1 MWITGKTRE
10 GSRMNLTLSPI
21 TLQQIQIFFLV
32 IEEGYAQASSL
43 HGSESS
49 LLRLGLPSTVVPEHY
64 MHHALETFDQ
74 KYPDCSIILGT
85 GHIWEFKQRLVDGF
99 IDAVILPDFEVY
111 WVREKGF
118 SSEWIARDTACVLL
132 SENHPLAD
140 RESFRMADLLD
151 ERFIVFRIGDDNNCA
166 LDLQA
171 RFAPFKKEP
180 HIVSHYESSHD
191 MRYRFRKN
199 KTDMIFIDAFFE
211 FPQTVGMKRIP
222 VTDQQN
228 GMICVWH
235 PKSVKPIL
243 RKFLK
248 HCLKKPN

>member
-10 GSRMNLTLSPI
+10 GSRINLTLSPI

-49 LLRLGLPSTVVPEHY
+49 MLRLGLPSTVVPEHY

-85 GHIWEFKQRLVDGF
+85 GHIWELKQRLVDGF

-118 SSEWIARDTACVLL
+118 CSEWVARDTACVLL

-180 HIVSHYESSHD
+180 HDLSCGSLVLCPSVLSK
-191 MRYRFRKN
+191 RYSLFTSDRACGSDRRS
-199 KTDMIFIDAFFE
+199 ARR
-211 FPQTVGMKRIP
+211 QTLLSLLPSISG
-222 VTDQQN
+222 
-228 GMICVWH
+228 
-235 PKSVKPIL
+235 SL
-243 RKFLK
+243 RLS
-248 HCLKKPN
+248 